1 VDSERAILLVDH
13 GSRSSKAN
21 AQLQQVASLVQ
32 RHAPG
37 IAIAWAHMEL
47 GSPTIEQAM
56 ADLAQAGVRDVVV
69 VPYMLAPGRHATE
82 DVPRLVRAAAR
93 AQGGLTVRVS
103 ECLGVDDLLAQLVVE
118 RAKAAGLG
126 L

>member
-1 VDSERAILLVDH
+1 
-13 GSRSSKAN
+13 
-21 AQLQQVASLVQ
+21 
-32 RHAPG
+32 
-37 IAIAWAHMEL
+37 MEL

-93 AQGGLTVRVS
+93 AHAGLTVRVS